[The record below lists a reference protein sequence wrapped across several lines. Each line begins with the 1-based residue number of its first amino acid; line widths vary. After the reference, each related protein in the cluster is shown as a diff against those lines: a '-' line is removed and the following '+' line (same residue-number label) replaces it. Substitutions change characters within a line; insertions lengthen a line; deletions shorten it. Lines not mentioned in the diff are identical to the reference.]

1 MPDGLPIPGDT
12 VRQTWGK
19 GVRSGMYPISDT
31 ELYWFTVFNALRYM
45 LHAWVVLHASKCDS
59 KQVLQHACMLYSL
72 SCKLPR
78 RLCALAQP

>member
-31 ELYWFTVFNALRYM
+31 ELYWFTVFNAPEVR
-45 LHAWVVLHASKCDS
+45 ASC
-59 KQVLQHACMLYSL
+59 LGCPACITL
-72 SCKLPR
+72 
-78 RLCALAQP
+78 